1 MGPFEFMSA
10 VRLFI
15 LVIAA
20 IAAIALAF
28 VVRGAFAPKK
38 PDALPAQTAASATP
52 AVTPTVKV
60 LVAQHD
66 LPVGT
71 RLTAADLT
79 WQDWPAANINAAFIT
94 DGATPQVQPTGAAG
108 AARKAANA
116 AGALLGDSAIQA
128 MAGSVVREP
137 ILQGE
142 PIIARKIVKAGE
154 GNYMSV
160 VLMPGMRAMAV
171 PVTVDTAAGGFIMPG
186 DRVDVVLSRD
196 AGDKGVT
203 TQTVLRNLRVL
214 AIDQAAEAAKDAKT
228 IVGAVATLEVAAADS
243 EVLAGAQADAKKG
256 GSLVLALRAYTDA
269 GAPAGSGGGGP
280 SGPGRV
286 VRVFRAGQSSEVTVS
301 R

>member
-1 MGPFEFMSA
+1 MSA

-38 PDALPAQTAASATP
+38 PAAVATGTAAGPAAPVATP
-52 AVTPTVKV
+52 VVKV

-71 RLTAADLT
+71 RLTAADMT
-79 WQDWPAANINAAFIT
+79 WQEWPAANLNAAFIT
-94 DGATPQVQPTGAAG
+94 DGSAPHVAPGGAAG
-108 AARKAANA
+108 AAKKAADA
-116 AGALLGDSAIQA
+116 AGALFGGAA
-128 MAGSVVREP
+128 MQSMVGAVVREP
-137 ILQGE
+137 LLQGE
-142 PIIARKIVKAGE
+142 PRIARKIVRAGE

-160 VLMPGMRAMAV
+160 VLMPGMRAMAI
-171 PVTVDTAAGGFIMPG
+171 PVSVDSAAGGFIMPG
-186 DRVDVVLSRD
+186 DRVDVLLSRD
-196 AGDKGVT
+196 AGGKGLS

-214 AIDQAAEAAKDAKT
+214 AIDQASEPAKDAKT
-228 IVGAVATLEVAAADS
+228 IVGAVATLEVASGDAELLAA
-243 EVLAGAQADAKKG
+243 AQAEAKKG

-269 GAPAGSGGGGP
+269 GAPAGSGGSGP

-286 VRVFRAGQSSEVTVS
+286 VRVYRAGQASEVTVS

>member
-1 MGPFEFMSA
+1 MSA

-38 PDALPAQTAASATP
+38 PDAVTEAAPAAAVAGTP
-52 AVTPTVKV
+52 SVKV

-66 LPVGT
+66 LAVGA
-71 RLTAADLT
+71 RLTAADMT
-79 WQDWPAANINAAFIT
+79 WQDWPAANLNAAFIT
-94 DGATPQVQPTGAAG
+94 DGAGPQVQPTGAAG
-108 AARKAANA
+108 AAKKAADA
-116 AGALLGDSAIQA
+116 AGSLFGGAALQSIV
-128 MAGSVVREP
+128 GSVVREP

-142 PIIARKIVKAGE
+142 PVIARKIVRSGE
-154 GNYMSV
+154 GNFLSV
-160 VLMPGMRAMAV
+160 VLTPGMRAMAV
-171 PVTVDTAAGGFIMPG
+171 PVSVDSAAGGFIMPG

-196 AGDKGVT
+196 AGDKGIT

-214 AIDQAAEAAKDAKT
+214 AIDQAAEPGKDAKT
-228 IVGAVATLEVAAADS
+228 LVGAVATLEVASADT
-243 EVLAGAQADAKKG
+243 EILAGAQAEAKKG

-269 GAPAGSGGGGP
+269 GAPAGRAGSGP

>member
-1 MGPFEFMSA
+1 MSA

-38 PDALPAQTAASATP
+38 TDTSPAQSAVAAAPASAQ
-52 AVTPTVKV
+52 TVKV

-79 WQDWPAANINAAFIT
+79 WQDWPAANINSAFIT
-94 DGATPQVQPTGAAG
+94 DGAGPQVPQTGAAG
-108 AARKAANA
+108 AAKKAADA
-116 AGALLGDSAIQA
+116 ANNLFGSSAIQA

-137 ILQGE
+137 VLQGE
-142 PIIARKIVKAGE
+142 PIIARKIVKSGE
-154 GNYMSV
+154 GNFMSV
-160 VLMPGMRAMAV
+160 VLTPGMRAMAV
-171 PVTVDTAAGGFIMPG
+171 PVSVDSAAGGFIMPG
-186 DRVDVVLSRD
+186 DRIDVLLSRD
-196 AGDKGVT
+196 GGDKGMT

-214 AIDQAAEAAKDAKT
+214 AIDQASDPAKDGKT
-228 IVGAVATLEVAAADS
+228 IVGAVATLEVAAGDT
-243 EVLAGAQADAKKG
+243 EVLADAQAEAKKG

-269 GAPAGSGGGGP
+269 GAPAGSGGGS

-286 VRVFRAGQSSEVTVS
+286 VRVHRAGQSSEVTVS

>member
-1 MGPFEFMSA
+1 MSA

-28 VVRGAFAPKK
+28 VVRGAFAPRK
-38 PDALPAQTAASATP
+38 PDSAPATTAASATP
-52 AVTPTVKV
+52 AATPMVKV

-79 WQDWPAANINAAFIT
+79 WQEWPAANINAAFIT
-94 DGATPQVQPTGAAG
+94 DGAGAQVAPTGAAG
-108 AARKAANA
+108 AAKKAADA
-116 AGALLGDSAIQA
+116 AGNLFGGAA
-128 MAGSVVREP
+128 MQSIIGAVVREP
-137 ILQGE
+137 VLQGE
-142 PIIARKIVKAGE
+142 PVIARKIVKAGE
-154 GNYMSV
+154 GNFMSV
-160 VLMPGMRAMAV
+160 VLTPGMRAMAV
-171 PVTVDTAAGGFIMPG
+171 PVSVDSAAGGFIMPG

-196 AGDKGVT
+196 AGDKGIT
-203 TQTVLRNLRVL
+203 TGTVLRNLRVL
-214 AIDQAAEAAKDAKT
+214 AIDQAAEPAKDTKT
-228 IVGAVATLEVAAADS
+228 IVGAVATLEVAASDS
-243 EVLAGAQADAKKG
+243 EVLAAAQAEAKKG

-280 SGPGRV
+280 SGPGRT

>member
-1 MGPFEFMSA
+1 MSA

-28 VVRGAFAPKK
+28 VVRGAFAPRK
-38 PDALPAQTAASATP
+38 PENAPAQAAASAAP
-52 AVTPTVKV
+52 ASAATVKV

-71 RLTAADLT
+71 RLTAADMT

-94 DGATPQVQPTGAAG
+94 DGAAPQVQPTGAAG
-108 AARKAANA
+108 AAKKATEAASNLFGGA
-116 AGALLGDSAIQA
+116 AIQSMAGA
-128 MAGSVVREP
+128 VVREAV
-137 ILQGE
+137 LQGE

-171 PVTVDTAAGGFIMPG
+171 PVSVDSAAGGFIMPG
-186 DRVDVVLSRD
+186 DRVDVVVSRD
-196 AGDKGVT
+196 AGDKGVS

-214 AIDQAAEAAKDAKT
+214 AIDQAAEPAKDAKT
-228 IVGAVATLEVAAADS
+228 IVGAVATLEVAAADA
-243 EVLAGAQADAKKG
+243 EVLAEAQAEAKKG
-256 GSLVLALRAYTDA
+256 GSLILALRAYTDA
-269 GAPAGSGGGGP
+269 GAPAGSGGGS

-286 VRVFRAGQSSEVTVS
+286 VRVYRAGQSSEVTVS

>member
-1 MGPFEFMSA
+1 MSA

-38 PDALPAQTAASATP
+38 PETAPASAAATAAPVS
-52 AVTPTVKV
+52 TPTVKV

-71 RLTAADLT
+71 RLTAADMT
-79 WQDWPAANINAAFIT
+79 WQDWPAPNINAAFIT
-94 DGATPQVQPTGAAG
+94 DGAAPQVQPTGAAAAAKKAADAAGNLFGG
-108 AARKAANA
+108 AAAE
-116 AGALLGDSAIQA
+116 S
-128 MAGSVVREP
+128 MVGSVVREP
-137 ILQGE
+137 LLQGE

-154 GNYMSV
+154 GNFMSV
-160 VLMPGMRAMAV
+160 VLSPGMRAMAV
-171 PVTVDTAAGGFIMPG
+171 PVSVDSAAGGFIMPG
-186 DRVDVVLSRD
+186 DRIDVLLSRD
-196 AGDKGVT
+196 NGDKGMT

-214 AIDQAAEAAKDAKT
+214 AIDQASDPAKDSKT
-228 IVGAVATLEVAAADS
+228 IVGAVATLEVAAGDT
-243 EVLAGAQADAKKG
+243 ELLAAAQADAKKG

-269 GAPAGSGGGGP
+269 TAPAGSGGSGP

-286 VRVFRAGQSSEVTVS
+286 VRVYRAGQSSEVTVS

>member
-38 PDALPAQTAASATP
+38 QAAEQAPAAAAAATGTA
-52 AVTPTVKV
+52 TVKV

-71 RLTAADLT
+71 RLTAADMT
-79 WQDWPAANINAAFIT
+79 WQDWPAANINTAFIT
-94 DGATPQVQPTGAAG
+94 DGAAPQVQPTGAAG
-108 AARKAANA
+108 AARKAATA

-128 MAGSVVREP
+128 MAGAVVREP
-137 ILQGE
+137 LLQGE

-171 PVTVDTAAGGFIMPG
+171 PVTVDSAAGGFIMPG

-196 AGDKGVT
+196 AGDKGIT

-214 AIDQAAEAAKDAKT
+214 AIDQAAEPAKDAKT

-243 EVLAGAQADAKKG
+243 EILADAQAEARKG
-256 GSLVLALRAYTDA
+256 GALVLALRAYTDA
-269 GAPAGSGGGGP
+269 GAPAGSGGGGS

-286 VRVFRAGQSSEVTVS
+286 VRVYRAGQTSEVTVS